1 MQFRIYIWEFIA
13 SMSIQF
19 FGVPSIMYFRSK
31 ILIFISARLD
41 NSSFAWEQQ
50 TEANNERSHFISG
63 WNFLLSFPF
72 VEPSKKRKKK
82 KYFSHFITI
91 LFVCFFTCFA
101 TKDTS

>member
-13 SMSIQF
+13 SVPILF

-31 ILIFISARLD
+31 MLIFVSARLY

-50 TEANNERSHFISG
+50 TEANNERSHFILG

-72 VEPSKKRKKK
+72 VELSKK
-82 KYFSHFITI
+82 SLSVI
-91 LFVCFFTCFA
+91 
-101 TKDTS
+101 S